1 MKAGTQGAGP
11 GQAPHPGARL
21 TRFDRERPWR
31 CALRKCARECFTP
44 LITLAAVRCNDCG
57 RRQETSET
65 SNIHVCETER
75 GQRPVRRDE
84 IWWGLLA
91 WVRAIRPYLEDHD

>member
-1 MKAGTQGAGP
+1 MR
-11 GQAPHPGARL
+11 ARML
-21 TRFDRERPWR
+21 HTVSYPPAAMR
-31 CALRKCARECFTP
+31 CA
-44 LITLAAVRCNDCG
+44 DCG